1 MNEYLSWGGLNDHS
15 IMSQVC
21 VECRQ
26 CMEATAKLA
35 VRECACPVH
44 SECWVERLQMSICS
58 GVVQIRCS
66 KCWAVL
72 WMGVGVDEE
81 DDNDR
86 PMKRNRK

>member
-1 MNEYLSWGGLNDHS
+1 MNEYR

-26 CMEATAKLA
+26 CMEASAALA

-44 SECWVERLQMSICS
+44 SECWVERLRMGICS

-72 WMGVGVDEE
+72 WVGAGSDEDCDE
-81 DDNDR
+81 SDR